1 MLNNLVGIYGV
12 GTPVSTNSYESIAT
26 VSVGSGGQSSIDFT
40 SIPSTYKHLQ
50 IRYIARNTR
59 AVNWDSLSIRL
70 NSDTGSNYAYHLLVG
85 EGANPVV
92 AVGQANQTSMATC
105 YQTGTTAGSN
115 IFGAGV
121 IDLLDYADTNKFKTV
136 RALGGNDLN
145 GSGAILFASGLWR
158 STSAVTSIS
167 LFSASV
173 NFVQYSQFALY
184 GIKG

>member
-1 MLNNLVGIYGV
+1 MLNNLATILDAGV
-12 GTPVSTNSYESIAT
+12 PISLTSYESIAT

-92 AVGQANQTSMATC
+92 AVGQATQTSMATC
-105 YQTGTTAGSN
+105 YQTGSSAGSN

-121 IDLLDYADTNKFKTV
+121 IDILDYANTDKFKTA
-136 RALGGNDLN
+136 RALSGNDLN
-145 GSGAILFASGLWR
+145 GSGASLFASGLWR

-173 NFVQYSQFALY
+173 NFVQYSSFALY

>member
-1 MLNNLVGIYGV
+1 MLNNLATILDAGV
-12 GTPVSTNSYESIAT
+12 PISLTSYESIAT
-26 VSVGSGGQSSIDFT
+26 VTVGSGGQSSIDFT

-50 IRYIARNTR
+50 IRYISRNNR
-59 AVNWDSLSIRL
+59 AVNWDSLSVRL

-85 EGANPVV
+85 EGSGSGVS
-92 AVGQANQTSMATC
+92 VGQANQTSMATC
-105 YQTGTTAGSN
+105 YQTGSTAASN
-115 IFGAGV
+115 IFGVGV
-121 IDLLDYADTNKFKTV
+121 IDLLDYTNTNKFKTV

-145 GSGAILFASGLWR
+145 GSGAILFGSGLWR

-173 NFVQYSQFALY
+173 NFVQHSQFALY